1 MNNRKTVY
9 LYFYSQSLERDLKC
23 SSYQCNTIHRSIKRK
38 PVPST
43 PTNVVCKPKAITIER
58 LQSELVDRDQQINE
72 LKRKLYENKGE
83 QTDDTNSEVIHL
95 RAKLEQAEQLANDY
109 KAQLYTQTLKSSAN
123 NSKNHLS
130 EIELE
135 KVRIRLQRRIEELEP
150 IPELLKQ
157 AELKNQQL
165 EKHVH
170 ELQRHVTDQST
181 FIDRNNYFTADD
193 DYRTLQRYIK

>member
-1 MNNRKTVY
+1 MN
-9 LYFYSQSLERDLKC
+9 
-23 SSYQCNTIHRSIKRK
+23 
-38 PVPST
+38 
-43 PTNVVCKPKAITIER
+43 
-58 LQSELVDRDQQINE
+58 DRDQQINE
-72 LKRKLYENKGE
+72 LKRKLYENKSE

-95 RAKLEQAEQLANDY
+95 RTKLEQAEQLANDY
-109 KAQLYTQTLKSSAN
+109 KAQLYTQTLKSSAS

-135 KVRIRLQRRIEELEP
+135 KVRVRLQRRIEELEP
-150 IPELLKQ
+150 IPELLRQ

-170 ELQRHVTDQST
+170 ELQKHVTDQST

-193 DYRTLQRYIK
+193 DHRTLQR